1 MPTVTRVQL
10 DMIKEKSRALGEY
23 GRSCGGGRTINNQT
37 KVNAWLSQHTLRIQ
51 PWSAHNK
58 AGVVVCTCNP
68 RSGKAEIGR
77 YLKLIGQSA

>member
-37 KVNAWLSQHTLRIQ
+37 KVNAWLSIQ

-58 AGVVVCTCNP
+58 AGVIMCTCNP
-68 RSGKAEIGR
+68 RSRKAEIGR